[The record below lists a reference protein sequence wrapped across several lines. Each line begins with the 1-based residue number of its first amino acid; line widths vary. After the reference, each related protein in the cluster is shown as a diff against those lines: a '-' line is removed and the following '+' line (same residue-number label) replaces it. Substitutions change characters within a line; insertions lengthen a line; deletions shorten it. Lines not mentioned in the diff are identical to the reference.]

1 MKNRVI
7 LASICVV
14 CAMLLICA
22 GWFLFELYTSPLF
35 SGLRGLSED
44 WTGVYENSGGK
55 VIELSADEK
64 NDNVIF
70 KYHYGFIPVS
80 KSLYVI
86 DSDILFRPAWNN
98 KSAGKIVIKRIS
110 DTELELCISNGDP
123 EIYTKITYDDSE
135 Q

>member
-1 MKNRVI
+1 MKNKVI
-7 LASICVV
+7 LASICVF
-14 CAMLLICA
+14 CAVFLICA
-22 GWFLFELYTSPLF
+22 GWFLFELYTSPLY
-35 SGLRGLSED
+35 SGLKGLSED
-44 WTGVYENSGGK
+44 WAGVYENSGGK

-70 KYHYGFIPVS
+70 KYRYGFIPVS

-86 DSDILFRPAWNN
+86 DSDILFYPAWNN

-110 DTELELCISNGDP
+110 DTELELRISNRNP
-123 EIYTKITYDDSE
+123 EVYTKVSYDDSE